1 VLPLLPE
8 HSNSSAVAKST
19 RRMYGEIKLPCV
31 IPSTGIPSTGFVSI
45 IPSKGGMDTEVLE
58 PVTGVVSIG
67 VSIGVSLGISLLEC
81 RIRIQ

>member
-1 VLPLLPE
+1 LLPLLPE

-31 IPSTGIPSTGFVSI
+31 ISSTGFVSI

-67 VSIGVSLGISLLEC
+67 VSLGISLLEC